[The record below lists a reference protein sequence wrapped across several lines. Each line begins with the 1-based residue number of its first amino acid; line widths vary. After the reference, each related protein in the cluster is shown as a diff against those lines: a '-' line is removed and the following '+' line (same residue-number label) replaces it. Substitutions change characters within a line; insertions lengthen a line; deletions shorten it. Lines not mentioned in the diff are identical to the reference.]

1 MGVGDW
7 AMRSLPLLVGVS
19 LSVSI
24 VGQAG
29 ASAGV
34 GVGVDESHTAST
46 IDRARDHDL
55 VSTIKRPTPTPIE
68 QEIQAILDKK
78 AVVWNTSFSVA
89 VRSHAGLLRVAA
101 GIEDHTKGTA
111 MSTDTLIPMGSV
123 TKPFTAAGILRLVEA
138 GKLGLDEAVAPRL
151 DRALAK
157 WNGTTL
163 AKLFPEN
170 AHDVS
175 RITVRQLLGMQ
186 SGMNDYD
193 DVAVQEWTY
202 AHPGR
207 DFTPFDYLATMNKT
221 LVCSPGECGF
231 YSSIGYQ
238 LLGLLLA
245 WESGAEHWTTFDQLS
260 VLPPSLQTELTAL
273 GIEFPLLG
281 PCSDHPKICHQYAA
295 WHVDDQPHQLHF
307 FDIDDAS
314 CLNAWTCGNIAAS
327 PAAVATYFYEL
338 FHGKV
343 VSMATLAEM
352 QKWHPF
358 TVGYSVGSLYGLGLF
373 FENYFPT
380 VDGVVVN
387 DTATVGHGG
396 MDWGSG
402 ASPVGYNKKWDFGI
416 AFAVGAVSGINCSLP
431 DALTNGNAWQD
442 ALCPVYDAILR
453 HVSAGTAPRLDC
465 TWQPAQDWD
474 YGFTSQEAVT
484 CNTTRPH
491 FAMPDSLHPH

>member
-1 MGVGDW
+1 
-7 AMRSLPLLVGVS
+7 
-19 LSVSI
+19 
-24 VGQAG
+24 
-29 ASAGV
+29 
-34 GVGVDESHTAST
+34 
-46 IDRARDHDL
+46 
-55 VSTIKRPTPTPIE
+55 
-68 QEIQAILDKK
+68 
-78 AVVWNTSFSVA
+78 
-89 VRSHAGLLRVAA
+89 
-101 GIEDHTKGTA
+101 
-111 MSTDTLIPMGSV
+111 
-123 TKPFTAAGILRLVEA
+123 
-138 GKLGLDEAVAPRL
+138 
-151 DRALAK
+151 
-157 WNGTTL
+157 
-163 AKLFPEN
+163 
-170 AHDVS
+170 
-175 RITVRQLLGMQ
+175 
-186 SGMNDYD
+186 MNDYD

-343 VSMATLAEM
+343 VSRATLAEM

-358 TVGYSVGSLYGLGLF
+358 TVGPILHLIACEGWLF
-373 FENYFPT
+373 FGE
-380 VDGVVVN
+380 
-387 DTATVGHGG
+387 H
-396 MDWGSG
+396 S
-402 ASPVGYNKKWDFGI
+402 
-416 AFAVGAVSGINCSLP
+416 NCIGLSFEISAWIL
-431 DALTNGNAWQD
+431 LTPARLGWMARW
-442 ALCPVYDAILR
+442 
-453 HVSAGTAPRLDC
+453 GTAWGHSTASGSSLK
-465 TWQPAQDWD
+465 
-474 YGFTSQEAVT
+474 
-484 CNTTRPH
+484 TTFRR
-491 FAMPDSLHPH
+491 